1 MDGVLS
7 VLTEQTVDGVALW
20 VVALIC
26 VGVFLAS
33 FMDAIA
39 GGGGIISVPT
49 YLMALHTLPTYYALG
64 TNKLSACIGT
74 VFSTGRYIRGGYVE
88 WRLFGPAA
96 ALSLLGSLGGTWLQ
110 HRTPDTVLK
119 YLLLVVLPVV
129 AVLTLRGH
137 SWPDE
142 AAPVP
147 PVRRAAVV
155 SGGCPGN
162 RRLRRLLRTGDRHV
176 FDAGLCAS
184 GGHGYP
190 AGGRRDEGDQLGV
203 QPGGRGGCAG
213 LRIRAGQNWF
223 DFLRG
228 SHCRSLFGGR
238 DWPLKTADA
247 WYGRWWCWCWPCWR

>member
-7 VLTEQTVDGVALW
+7 VLTEQTVDGIALW

-142 AAPVP
+142 AVPVP

-155 SGGCPGN
+155 WGAALVIGA
-162 RRLRRLLRTGDRHV
+162 

-190 AGGRRDEGDQLGV
+190 AGGRRDEGYQSGI
-203 QPGGRGGCAG
+203 QPGLCGGRAG
-213 LRIRAGQNWF
+213 IRICAGQNRP
-223 DFLRG
+223 DFFRG
-228 SHCRSLFGGR
+228 IHCRPLPGGG
-238 DWPLKTADA
+238 T
-247 WYGRWWCWCWPCWR
+247 GH

>member
-7 VLTEQTVDGVALW
+7 VLTEQTVDGIALW

-142 AAPVP
+142 AVPVP

-155 SGGCPGN
+155 WG
-162 RRLRRLLRTGDRHV
+162 
-176 FDAGLCAS
+176 
-184 GGHGYP
+184 
-190 AGGRRDEGDQLGV
+190 
-203 QPGGRGGCAG
+203 
-213 LRIRAGQNWF
+213 
-223 DFLRG
+223 
-228 SHCRSLFGGR
+228 
-238 DWPLKTADA
+238 PL
-247 WYGRWWCWCWPCWR
+247 W

>member
-1 MDGVLS
+1 MDGVIS

-119 YLLLVVLPVV
+119 
-129 AVLTLRGH
+129 
-137 SWPDE
+137 
-142 AAPVP
+142 
-147 PVRRAAVV
+147 
-155 SGGCPGN
+155 
-162 RRLRRLLRTGDRHV
+162 
-176 FDAGLCAS
+176 
-184 GGHGYP
+184 
-190 AGGRRDEGDQLGV
+190 
-203 QPGGRGGCAG
+203 
-213 LRIRAGQNWF
+213 
-223 DFLRG
+223 
-228 SHCRSLFGGR
+228 
-238 DWPLKTADA
+238 
-247 WYGRWWCWCWPCWR
+247 

>member
-7 VLTEQTVDGVALW
+7 VLTEQTVDGIALW

-142 AAPVP
+142 AVPVP
-147 PVRRAAVV
+147 PGAPGRGGVGGR
-155 SGGCPGN
+155 SGD
-162 RRLRRLLRTGDRHV
+162 RRLRRLLRTRDGHL

-190 AGGRRDEGDQLGV
+190 AGGRRDEGHQSGV
-203 QPGGRGGCAG
+203 QPGLCGGRAG
-213 LRIRAGQNWF
+213 LRICAGQNRP
-223 DFLRG
+223 DFFRG
-228 SHCRSLFGGR
+228 IHCRPLPGGG
-238 DWPLKTADA
+238 T
-247 WYGRWWCWCWPCWR
+247 GH